1 MLTRM
6 LILVAKRE
14 CPIPS
19 KVTSLS
25 MHSNQLR
32 MPKPPIPTMR
42 IGIDNSWETRFSL
55 PPLGNLTRTQIS
67 LATNQ
72 IQTLFNLISSHQR
85 KRVKC
90 VNQTPS
96 PDQTFWAKMM
106 ELSNMV
112 MVNFIKLFLRERKVN
127 GRVLFLRD
135 LLKTYLQGK
144 DLNKKVLA
152 RRVFTET
159 LKDQAHGR
167 RKIIS
172 QLN

>member
-1 MLTRM
+1 M
-6 LILVAKRE
+6 LISVAKRE
-14 CPIPS
+14 CQTPL

-32 MPKPPIPTMR
+32 MPRPPIPTMR
-42 IGIDNSWETRFSL
+42 IGIDNSWATQSSL

-67 LATNQ
+67 LETNQ
-72 IQTLFNLISSHQR
+72 IQTLFSQISSHQR
-85 KRVKC
+85 RRAKC

-106 ELSNMV
+106 ELSSKV
-112 MVNFIKLFLRERKVN
+112 MVNFIKLFLLERKVN

-135 LLKTYLQGK
+135 LLKTYLLGK
-144 DLNKKVLA
+144 DLSKKVLA

-167 RKIIS
+167 RKRIS